1 MDFIELFNG
10 VVTLAKPVSAKE
22 SYAKSLGDQLTDL
35 DLDSLDT
42 IMLAMY
48 FGEIYGIEE
57 DVMQEMQAVTVSAS
71 TGSQR
76 PTTTSSPGWFTQH
89 TRWPTKSSTPS

>member
-57 DVMQEMQAVTVSAS
+57 DVMQEMQAVTVIDLQTFLDANK
-71 TGSQR
+71 
-76 PTTTSSPGWFTQH
+76 
-89 TRWPTKSSTPS
+89 TRTPEDVKTELAKIK

>member
-22 SYAKSLGDQLTDL
+22 SYAKSLDDQLTDL

-57 DVMQEMQAVTVSAS
+57 DVMQEMQAVTVIDLQTFLDANK
-71 TGSQR
+71 
-76 PTTTSSPGWFTQH
+76 
-89 TRWPTKSSTPS
+89 TRTPEDVKTELAKIK